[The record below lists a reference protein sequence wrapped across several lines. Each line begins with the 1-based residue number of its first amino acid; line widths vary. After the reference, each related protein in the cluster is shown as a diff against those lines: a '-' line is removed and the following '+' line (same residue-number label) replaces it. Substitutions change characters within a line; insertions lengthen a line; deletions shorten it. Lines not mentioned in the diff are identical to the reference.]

1 MFIDII
7 GWIIIVAAILLVI
20 GSFMKNDNGEK
31 SKWSERAF
39 SIVLAVIL
47 LIVGVFATGHTKRV
61 NDDKAAA
68 ARSSKL
74 ASSKR
79 ESSEKASFS
88 KTASEAKN
96 TASSSSSKSDSSGD
110 VAAFKQSVNEL
121 ASNKGATATV
131 SDDEVEIIV
140 SDTTGESNED
150 IANEF
155 IPRIQKLANMCDLSS
170 MPFIYIQTQSGDNV
184 ARTTITGGIK
194 IYK

>member
-1 MFIDII
+1 MFIDIL
-7 GWIIIVAAILLVI
+7 GWIIILAAIYVVFAAFKSKKGNSSYKIVSRILSLVFAFLLIII
-20 GSFMKNDNGEK
+20 GSFN
-31 SKWSERAF
+31 A
-39 SIVLAVIL
+39 
-47 LIVGVFATGHTKRV
+47 GHTKRV
-61 NDDKAAA
+61 NSEKAAA
-68 ARSSKL
+68 MQSSKL

-96 TASSSSSKSDSSGD
+96 TTSSSSSKPDSSGD

-131 SDDEVEIIV
+131 SNDEVEIIV
-140 SDTTGESNED
+140 SDTASESNED